1 MTTTATTT
9 EATISEA
16 QRKANQANAQAS
28 TGPRTPEGKA
38 KSRMN
43 AFRHGLT
50 GQFSVMSED
59 DERAYKTYETG
70 ILEAL
75 APVGTYERDLA
86 ICIAQNRWRLH
97 RARALESNIL
107 GLGHHQLAD
116 DIDAPTAEVEVAV
129 TQAQTWLN
137 HHHALTNMTLYESR
151 IERTI
156 THNKRELDALQAT
169 RKAAEAQAREEAEL
183 LIAAEFPTD
192 DSGLIPTPAA
202 EHETTIEVNGF
213 VFSTTKIIASL
224 NHKTRVAAARRSTPH
239 PIQHPLRRPKAA

>member
-1 MTTTATTT
+1 MTTSTTT
-9 EATISEA
+9 ESTISEA
-16 QRKANQANAQAS
+16 QLKANQTNAQAS

-107 GLGHHQLAD
+107 GLGHHLLAD
-116 DIDAPTAEVEVAV
+116 ELDAPTAEVEVAV

-137 HHHALTNMTLYESR
+137 HHQALTNMTLYEAR

-169 RKAAEAQAREEAEL
+169 RKAAEAQAREEAEVL
-183 LIAAEFPTD
+183 LANQLAQDEQNPID
-192 DSGLIPTPAA
+192 
-202 EHETTIEVNGF
+202 TTIQVNGF
-213 VFSTTKIIASL
+213 VFSTTKIIAGL
-224 NHKTRVAAARRSTPH
+224 THKRRVEAARRATQHPGQPH
-239 PIQHPLRRPKAA
+239 PNHPVTHPKAA